1 MIRAA
6 IIAGVLAICAAPAQA
21 LTIEEAR
28 AAART
33 GVNPLV
39 TNADADMFHA
49 CGLPPIVP
57 QATVPLMEAI
67 AEAKAAGVEVRVMWI
82 RHNLKGIE
90 ACLARPGNQ

>member
-6 IIAGVLAICAAPAQA
+6 IIAGVLAIGAAPAQA

-28 AAART
+28 TAART

-39 TNADADMFHA
+39 TNEDADKFHA

-57 QATVPLMEAI
+57 QATILEAI

-90 ACLARPGNQ
+90 ECLARPGNH